1 MGWETRPARWS
12 ASQTSDLRLCISE
25 ILKSSRLDRFAGAC
39 ARNQADMSYRKVLL
53 VDDDPVFRALAE
65 DLLLDACAVDVVCAG
80 DGAAAIRS
88 LSEGFNADLIIC
100 DLNMPAHDGVTLIRA
115 LAERRYAG
123 AVLIISG
130 ESSSVIE
137 AVAKLGGMQGLR
149 IIGTIRKPLTMK
161 ALTSALDIEAP
172 APAAAAKQAA
182 TLGLLDDAIERG
194 ALHPF
199 FQAKVSMTDGRIAGA
214 EALARIATS
223 SSEFA
228 SPIPYVELAER
239 NSRID
244 ALTLAMARVV
254 ARYAKHFYVGVRP
267 LPVSINVSPVSLSR
281 LDFPDV
287 LARAIEAEGVPVSQV
302 TLEVTETRLVE
313 YGPRALE
320 VLSRLRIKGF
330 GLSVDDFGTGYSN
343 IDRLRMFPFTELKID
358 QSFTRN
364 ALTDAF
370 ARACVETSVR
380 LAKELGLKIVA
391 EGVETGEMWDFLAGL
406 GIDEAQGF
414 LMARPMPP
422 AEFAKLLTRG
432 LPAFQES
439 LRA

>member
-1 MGWETRPARWS
+1 MS
-12 ASQTSDLRLCISE
+12 
-25 ILKSSRLDRFAGAC
+25 
-39 ARNQADMSYRKVLL
+39 MSYRKVLL
-53 VDDDPVFRALAE
+53 VDDDPVFRSLAE
-65 DLLLDACAVDVVCAG
+65 EMFLDACAVDVACAV
-80 DGAAAIRS
+80 DGASAIRS
-88 LSEGFNADLIIC
+88 LNEGFDPDLIVC

-115 LAERRYAG
+115 LVERNFDG
-123 AVLIISG
+123 AVLIVSG
-130 ESSSVIE
+130 EASAVIE
-137 AVAKLGGMQGLR
+137 AVTKLGGMQGLKL
-149 IIGTIRKPLTMK
+149 IGSIRKPLTMK
-161 ALTSALDIEAP
+161 TLAAALNIDAP
-172 APAAAAKQAA
+172 APVAARSHFAS
-182 TLGLLDDAIERG
+182 LSLLDEAIDRG

-199 FQAKVSMTDGRIAGA
+199 FQAKVCMNDGRLAGA
-214 EALARIATS
+214 EALARIITAPY
-223 SSEFA
+223 EFA
-228 SPIPYVELAER
+228 SPVAFVELAER

-244 ALTLAMARVV
+244 GLTLSMARVV
-254 ARYAKHFYVGVRP
+254 ARHARHFYVGVRP
-267 LPVSINVSPVSLSR
+267 MPVSINVSPVSLDR
-281 LDFPDV
+281 LDFPDR
-287 LARAIEAEGVPVSQV
+287 LAQAIETEGLPPSQV

-358 QSFTRN
+358 QSFTRS
-364 ALTDAF
+364 ALVDSF

-391 EGVETGEMWDFLAGL
+391 EGVETREMWNFLADL

-422 AEFAKLLTRG
+422 AEFSRLLARG
-432 LPAFQES
+432 LPGFQQS